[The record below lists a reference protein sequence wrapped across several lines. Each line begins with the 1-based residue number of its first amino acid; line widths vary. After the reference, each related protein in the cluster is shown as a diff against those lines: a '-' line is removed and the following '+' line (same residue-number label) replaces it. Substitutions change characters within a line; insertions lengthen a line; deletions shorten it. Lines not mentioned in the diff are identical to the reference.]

1 MAELAGIAL
10 SGLRA
15 SQTALSTTSL
25 NIVNVDTEGYSRQKT
40 GSVVRTPQQLGGSFV
55 GQGVDIDSVYRV
67 SNQYVVD
74 QLRRDV
80 SSFNSFDAYFEYAVR
95 VDQLLGDES
104 TAITPSLQNF
114 FDSVQDL
121 ANDPSSISNRQVLL
135 SNGEALVNRFNTVYE
150 QVFQTNET
158 LNIELDAVTSKITQL
173 AESIATYNQAI
184 KNVYTN
190 NTGEL
195 PNDLLD
201 QRDEAIRQLSE
212 LVGVQVIP
220 ADNLGVS
227 VFVGSGQPLVIG
239 NDSFTLETSATLS
252 GVSRDE
258 VLLTSGASAQNIT
271 SLISGGRLGGLL
283 SVRQEL
289 IDPVF
294 NELGRMAMVISDTV
308 NEQHQLGMDL
318 DSQLG
323 GLFFSDTNSA
333 LNEATR
339 IAASATNVGTTSLS
353 VTIDDSAMLGTDDF
367 RLRYDGGTGNYTL
380 FNADNSVNA
389 VFADPGVGGT
399 FTTTEGFTINFNSGA
414 PVDGDEFRVMPTRYG
429 AASMSMQLNNVRQIA
444 AALPVT
450 TNEPLSNTG
459 TGFVDEVVV
468 SDTTT
473 ADFTTTPFA
482 LTPTYRV
489 EFTSSTTYDVID
501 SGTNAIVVPGVA
513 FTPGQ
518 PNNLLQQAG
527 LFPASGYDVVYGGS
541 PATNDLVEIGYN
553 NGAVA
558 DNRNALLIGDL
569 SLQRTVDNGSVSYQG
584 AYAQLVSGV
593 GTRTNDAGVSQEAAE
608 TILSQSQS
616 QWESISGVNLDEEA
630 ANLIRFQQSYQA
642 SARVIQV
649 SSELFDTIISSL

>member
-15 SQTALSTTSL
+15 SQTALSTTSH

-323 GLFFSDTNSA
+323 GLFFSDINSA

-399 FTTTEGFTINFNSGA
+399 FTTTEGYTINFNSGA

-541 PATNDLVEIGYN
+541 PATNDVVEIGYN